1 MSFPIIDG
9 PRIHPVGGPAKSL
22 VVFLHG
28 YGADGNDLIDLGRMW
43 APRLPETAFVSP
55 HAHEPCADAPMGRQ
69 WFPLAGVDPV
79 KLRGGA
85 VAAAPI
91 LDAFLDAELARHKLT
106 DDRLALVGFS
116 QGTMMALQ
124 VGPRRAKGIAGIVG
138 YSGLLPGP
146 EYLKAEGKQK
156 PPVLLVHGDA
166 DPLIPPVAL
175 FATQRVLADAGFQVE
190 WHMRPGLAHG
200 IDQAGLDYGADF
212 LSRVLA

>member
-1 MSFPIIDG
+1 MNFPVIDG

-28 YGADGNDLIDLGRMW
+28 YGADGNDLIELGRIW
-43 APRLPETAFVSP
+43 APRLPATAFVSP
-55 HAHEPCADAPMGRQ
+55 HAPEPCVDAPIGRQ
-69 WFPLAGVDPV
+69 WFRLAGVDPA
-79 KLRGGA
+79 KLRDGA
-85 VAAAPI
+85 LTAAPA
-91 LDAFLDAELARHKLT
+91 LDAFLDAELARHKLS

-124 VGPRRAKGIAGIVG
+124 VGPRRRKPIAGIVG

-146 EYLKAEGKQK
+146 EYLKAEMKQK

-166 DPLIPPVAL
+166 DPLIPSMAL
-175 FATQRVLADAGFQVE
+175 FATQRVLADAWFQVE
-190 WHMRPGLAHG
+190 WHMRQGLAHG